1 MRELTHDYSPR
12 DCQCHQNIYVVYI
25 SLTPSLTGVSQSK
38 NMLTDTLKLPVSQS
52 KNMLTDTLK
61 LPVSQSKNM
70 LTDRGVSVSFTF
82 FDTMLSDHYSVFNV
96 KIRMFFNSIFYCVFT

>member
-52 KNMLTDTLK
+52 KNMLTD
-61 LPVSQSKNM
+61 
-70 LTDRGVSVSFTF
+70 RGVSVSFTF
-82 FDTMLSDHYSVFNV
+82 FDTLLSDHYSVFNV

>member
-38 NMLTDTLKLPVSQS
+38 NMLTD
-52 KNMLTDTLK
+52 
-61 LPVSQSKNM
+61 
-70 LTDRGVSVSFTF
+70 RGVSVSFTF
-82 FDTMLSDHYSVFNV
+82 FDTLLSDHYSVFNV